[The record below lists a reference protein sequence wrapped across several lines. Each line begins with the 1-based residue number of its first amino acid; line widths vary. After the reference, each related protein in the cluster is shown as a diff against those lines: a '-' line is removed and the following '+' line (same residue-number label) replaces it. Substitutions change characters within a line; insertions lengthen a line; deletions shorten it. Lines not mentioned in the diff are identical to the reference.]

1 MRLGNRRPRP
11 ANPMIDLL
19 ARDWK
24 PLLLCVLLAVL
35 VWFLVGERSGQT
47 DMPPVLSPTG
57 ELSP

>member
-1 MRLGNRRPRP
+1 MT
-11 ANPMIDLL
+11 DLL

-24 PLLLCVLLAVL
+24 PLLLCVLLAAL
-35 VWFLVGERSGQT
+35 VWFLVGERPGQT

>member
-1 MRLGNRRPRP
+1 MRLGNRLPRP
-11 ANPMIDLL
+11 ANPMTDLL

-35 VWFLVGERSGQT
+35 VWFLVGERPGQT

>member
-1 MRLGNRRPRP
+1 MRLGNRLPRP
-11 ANPMIDLL
+11 ANPMTDWLV
-19 ARDWK
+19 RDWK

-35 VWFLVGERSGQT
+35 VWFLVGERPGQT